1 MNKLLVAFMLA
12 FFLSTLL
19 SAIADGGSSAAATRL
34 VTAVDDDDVTFTV
47 RSTQGF
53 RETGWFEIDDEKVG
67 YNGIT
72 ATTFANCTRAYEDTT
87 AKAHLTGSII
97 YSPETGVI
105 NAALGFTVVNT
116 GATAGT
122 INMMLFP
129 VKFIT
134 TTVPKLITWDFQY
147 LKEGD
152 AQYLRYALWCISA
165 GFVFSMTYLILSAIG
180 GVAQSIFLRP

>member
-1 MNKLLVAFMLA
+1 MNKLVVAFMLA
-12 FFLSTLL
+12 FFFCTLL

-34 VTAVDDDDVTFTV
+34 TSSVTDASTTFTV

-53 RETGWFEIDDEKVG
+53 KETGWIELEDERIG

-72 ATTFANCTRAYEDTT
+72 STTFANCTRAYKDTT
-87 AKAHLTGSII
+87 ASSHAIGTIV
-97 YSPETGVI
+97 YSPEIGVI
-105 NAALGFTVVNT
+105 NAALGFTVVST

-122 INMMLFP
+122 ISMMTFP

-134 TTVPKLITWDFQY
+134 KTIPKLVSWDFSY

-152 AQYLRYALWCISA
+152 AQYIRYFLWCISA
-165 GFVFSMTYLILSAIG
+165 GFIFSMTYLVLAALG
-180 GVAQSIFLRP
+180 GVAQRIFVRP

>member
-1 MNKLLVAFMLA
+1 MLA
-12 FFLSTLL
+12 FFFATLL

-34 VTAVDDDDVTFTV
+34 TSSVSDSATTLSV

-53 RETGWFEIDDEKVG
+53 KETGWVEVDDEKIG

-72 ATTFANCTRAYEDTT
+72 TTSFLNLTRAYNDSSADSHTINT
-87 AKAHLTGSII
+87 VV
-97 YSPETGVI
+97 YSPETGMI
-105 NAALGFTVVNT
+105 NAALGFTVVST

-122 INMMLFP
+122 INMMTFP

-134 TTVPKLITWDFQY
+134 KTVPKLVTWDFQY

-152 AQYLRYALWCISA
+152 AQYIRYFLWCISA
-165 GFVFSMTYLILSAIG
+165 GFIFSMTYLTLAALG
-180 GVAQSIFLRP
+180 GVAQRIFVRP